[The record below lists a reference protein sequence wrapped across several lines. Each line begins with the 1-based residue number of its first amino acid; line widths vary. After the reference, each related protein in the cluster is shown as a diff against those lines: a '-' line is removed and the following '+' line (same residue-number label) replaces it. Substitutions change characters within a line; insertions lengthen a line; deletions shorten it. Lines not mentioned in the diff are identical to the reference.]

1 MVPEVVRKEQ
11 AGAAILFVVMAKPQ
25 ALGRGTPGF
34 PTRLCYL
41 PDV

>member
-1 MVPEVVRKEQ
+1 MPGVVRKER

-25 ALGRGTPGF
+25 ALGIGIPGF

-41 PDV
+41 PDA